1 MENCKECEG
10 HMILNT
16 EESEEHDHDDIVV
29 HAVPQIRVYINGLEE
44 LGICIL
50 TIDDEKYR
58 VNQEMISIPL
68 EHVKTIADAM
78 IKVVEDYKESM

>member
-1 MENCKECEG
+1 MENCKEFEG

-16 EESEEHDHDDIVV
+16 EESEEHDHDDVVV
-29 HAVPQIRVYINGLEE
+29 HAVPQIRVYINSLEE

-78 IKVVEDYKESM
+78 IKVVEDYKEGM